1 MRAHLK
7 RNALTRRSGESG
19 QALDRSTRHERLE
32 EWILRTFE
40 MNQYHRANIFEYS
53 KINIITP
60 YLVTSVQLPHSLLDQ
75 GNPKLLSLRLLK
87 NISTDKSVQL
97 VCLFYLILEIKEGAG
112 CSKIHPKCMS
122 VLQYCPSFKAQAIS
136 FDFQLCSKS
145 EKIDNFNV
153 VPSGGMM

>member
-1 MRAHLK
+1 
-7 RNALTRRSGESG
+7 
-19 QALDRSTRHERLE
+19 
-32 EWILRTFE
+32 

-60 YLVTSVQLPHSLLDQ
+60 YLVTSVQLPHSLLNQ

-97 VCLFYLILEIKEGAG
+97 VCQFCLILEIKEGAG

-153 VPSGGMM
+153 VPSDGMM

>member
-1 MRAHLK
+1 M
-7 RNALTRRSGESG
+7 
-19 QALDRSTRHERLE
+19 
-32 EWILRTFE
+32 
-40 MNQYHRANIFEYS
+40 
-53 KINIITP
+53 
-60 YLVTSVQLPHSLLDQ
+60 QLPHSLLDQ

-97 VCLFYLILEIKEGAG
+97 VCLFCLILEIKEGAG

-145 EKIDNFNV
+145 EKNDNFNV
-153 VPSGGMM
+153 VPSDGMMSRSKCGNFHLVLCGICGVTCS